1 MAMVLITHDIGV
13 VAGSADRVAV
23 MYAGR
28 LAEAGTV
35 EEVLT
40 APQHPYTKALLAAIP
55 RPSDAV
61 GAPFRGLS
69 GMPPM
74 LGGPMRSC
82 AFAPR
87 CSEAFDICEKK
98 RPAMRPVGDGSV
110 FAACHALSAVRKE
123 VA

>member
-1 MAMVLITHDIGV
+1 
-13 VAGSADRVAV
+13 

-28 LAEAGTV
+28 FAEAGTV

-40 APQHPYTKALLAAIP
+40 APQHPYTKALLSAIP

-69 GMPPM
+69 GMPPI
-74 LGGPMRSC
+74 LAGPMPSC

-87 CSEAFDICEKK
+87 CAEAFDVCERK
-98 RPAMRPVGDGSV
+98 RPAMRPVGDGTV
-110 FAACHALSAVRKE
+110 FAACHALHAARKE